1 MGKNWQEMKVL
12 LMTVHSVQIRSQDGR
27 PTAVFSTISGNLDVS
42 NNVRKFYGQYNNIRT
57 VLGYGTCEIRVVHLC
72 KVYCLS
78 ALMYTAV
85 KVGIYKIR
93 SRAEFLSLGIIAL
106 DQYSTAVGENPST
119 LYSISV
125 KFCL

>member
-12 LMTVHSVQIRSQDGR
+12 VMTVHSVQIRSQDGR
-27 PTAVFSTISGNLDVS
+27 PTATISGDLDVY
-42 NNVRKFYGQYNNIRT
+42 NNVRKFSGQYKIIRT